1 MNILK
6 AIIGM
11 SKWKKTMKKL
21 AKEKAYTPEW
31 WKACEEC
38 IEFLPEEERAG
49 FLDSFVSAMLGF

>member
-11 SKWKKTMKKL
+11 GKWKKAMKKL
-21 AKEKAYTPEW
+21 ANEKAYTPEW
-31 WKACEEC
+31 WKACETC
-38 IEFLPEEERAG
+38 IEFLPEKERVG